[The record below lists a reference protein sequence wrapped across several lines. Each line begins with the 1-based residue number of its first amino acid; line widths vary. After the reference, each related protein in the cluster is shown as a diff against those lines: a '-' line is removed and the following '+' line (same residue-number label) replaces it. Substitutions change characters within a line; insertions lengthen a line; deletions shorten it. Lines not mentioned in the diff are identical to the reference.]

1 MSNIESIIS
10 GLIRRAG
17 GYVKYAADSSGP
29 AHFGISQHTLS
40 IYLGRNASTAEIE
53 NLDQSLAH
61 KIYRQNYYLAPGID
75 QLPAMIQGFV
85 FDSAVNH
92 GPEQALLFVQR
103 SCNLLGAKPALNED
117 GVMGPHTRNAA
128 ETAARQFSS
137 RLMRTLLA
145 ERRNFYFKLIE
156 ARPAQQVLLK
166 SWLNQLAEF
175 DSSDTWIV

>member
-1 MSNIESIIS
+1 
-10 GLIRRAG
+10 
-17 GYVKYAADSSGP
+17 
-29 AHFGISQHTLS
+29 
-40 IYLGRNASTAEIE
+40 
-53 NLDQSLAH
+53 
-61 KIYRQNYYLAPGID
+61 
-75 QLPAMIQGFV
+75 MIQGFV

-117 GVMGPHTRNAA
+117 GVMGPHTRRAA
-128 ETAARQFSS
+128 EAAVQRFSS